1 MGKFLS
7 AVTVVVLSAV
17 LTAGCA
23 QAELGDAGSLRVQVV
38 GFHGAPLD
46 GAKVVSNSQ
55 PDGQLKVSGITDIDG
70 MVKYDLV
77 KAGTYEFYISRPD
90 YEQTTFNVTVASG
103 GTTDVTMMLAM
114 VPSAQR
120 P

>member
-7 AVTVVVLSAV
+7 AVTVVVLSATLV
-17 LTAGCA
+17 AGCA

-46 GAKVVSNSQ
+46 GAKVVSDIQ
-55 PDGQLKVSGITDIDG
+55 PEGQLKVTGITSIDG
-70 MVKYDLV
+70 MVTYSQV
-77 KAGTYEFYISRPD
+77 KSGSYEFYITRPD
-90 YEQTTFNVTVASG
+90 YQQTKFTVTVAAG
-103 GTTDVTMMLAM
+103 GTTDVTMMLTRT
-114 VPSAQR
+114 PSAQR